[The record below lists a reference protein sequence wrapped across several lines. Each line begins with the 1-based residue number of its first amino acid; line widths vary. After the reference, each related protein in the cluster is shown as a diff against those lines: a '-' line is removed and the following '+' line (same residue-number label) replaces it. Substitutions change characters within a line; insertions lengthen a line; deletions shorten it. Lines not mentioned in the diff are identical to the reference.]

1 MMKTGGRAIWSVP
14 AELPY
19 IALFGLLV
27 VLGIAWKVWRE
38 VGWRTDDGAWET
50 IDQIIIGAGQVGIAA
65 ATCTACVATIS
76 EATMIL
82 AERYKARRYAEGRAT
97 GLATGL
103 AEGHATG
110 LAEGHATGLAEGH
123 ATGLA
128 EGRATGL
135 AQGRL
140 EAVEVA
146 IRQTTR
152 EIDPGVEVT
161 TDASQWF
168 EREVMRVTLTKSGGE
183 TEWFE
188 VTMEQALSPDLR
200 PLLDKQLA
208 SLG

>member
-1 MMKTGGRAIWSVP
+1 
-14 AELPY
+14 
-19 IALFGLLV
+19 
-27 VLGIAWKVWRE
+27 
-38 VGWRTDDGAWET
+38 
-50 IDQIIIGAGQVGIAA
+50 
-65 ATCTACVATIS
+65 
-76 EATMIL
+76 MIL

-128 EGRATGL
+128 EGRL
-135 AQGRL
+135 D
-140 EAVEVA
+140 AVEVA
-146 IRQTTR
+146 IRRTTR

-168 EREVMRVTLTKSGGE
+168 EREVLRVTLTKSGQE
-183 TEWFE
+183 TEEFE

-200 PLLDKQLA
+200 PLLDRQIA
-208 SLG
+208 SLD

>member
-1 MMKTGGRAIWSVP
+1 MKTGGRAIWSVP

-27 VLGIAWKVWRE
+27 VLGIAWKVWYE
-38 VGWRTDDGAWET
+38 VVWRTDDGAWET

-65 ATCTACVATIS
+65 ATCTVCIATIS

-97 GLATGL
+97 GLA
-103 AEGHATG
+103 EGHATG
-110 LAEGHATGLAEGH
+110 LVQGHLD
-123 ATGLA
+123 
-128 EGRATGL
+128 
-135 AQGRL
+135 
-140 EAVEVA
+140 AVEVA
-146 IRQTTR
+146 IRRTTR

-168 EREVMRVTLTKSGGE
+168 EREVMRVTLTKSGRKTKG
-183 TEWFE
+183 FE
-188 VTMEQALSPDLR
+188 ITMEQALSPDLH
-200 PLLDKQLA
+200 PMLEWQLA

>member
-1 MMKTGGRAIWSVP
+1 MKSGGRAIWSVP

-38 VGWRTDDGAWET
+38 VVWRTTDGAWET

-65 ATCTACVATIS
+65 ATCTACIATIS

-82 AERYKARRYAEGRAT
+82 AERYKARRYAEGRA
-97 GLATGL
+97 
-103 AEGHATG
+103 EGRATG

-140 EAVEVA
+140 DAVEVA
-146 IRQTTR
+146 IRRTTR

-168 EREVMRVTLTKSGGE
+168 EREVLRVTLTKSGQE
-183 TEWFE
+183 TEEFE
-188 VTMEQALSPDLR
+188 VTMEQALSPALR

>member
-1 MMKTGGRAIWSVP
+1 MKTGGRAIWSVP

-27 VLGIAWKVWRE
+27 VLGIAWTVWRE
-38 VGWRTDDGAWET
+38 VVWRTTDGAWDT

-110 LAEGHATGLAEGH
+110 LAEGHATGLAEG
-123 ATGLA
+123 
-128 EGRATGL
+128 RATGL

-140 EAVEVA
+140 DAVEVA
-146 IRQTTR
+146 IRRTTR

-168 EREVMRVTLTKSGGE
+168 EREVLRVTLTKSGQE
-183 TEWFE
+183 TEEFE
-188 VTMEQALSPDLR
+188 VTMEQALSPALR

>member
-1 MMKTGGRAIWSVP
+1 MKTGGRAIWSVP

-19 IALFGLLV
+19 VALFGLLV
-27 VLGIAWKVWRE
+27 VLGIAWKVWYE
-38 VGWRTDDGAWET
+38 VVWRTDDSAWET

-65 ATCTACVATIS
+65 ATCTACIATLS

-82 AERYKARRYAEGRAT
+82 AERYKARRYAEGV
-97 GLATGL
+97 
-103 AEGHATG
+103 AEGR
-110 LAEGHATGLAEGH
+110 

-128 EGRATGL
+128 EGRAEGRSTGL
-135 AQGRL
+135 AEGRL

-146 IRQTTR
+146 IRRTTR

-168 EREVMRVTLTKSGGE
+168 EREVMRVTLTKSGQE
-183 TEWFE
+183 TEEFE

>member
-27 VLGIAWKVWRE
+27 VLGIAWTVWRE
-38 VGWRTDDGAWET
+38 VVWRTTDGAWET

-65 ATCTACVATIS
+65 ATCTACIATLS

-97 GLATGL
+97 GR
-103 AEGHATG
+103 AEGR
-110 LAEGHATGLAEGH
+110 
-123 ATGLA
+123 A

-135 AQGRL
+135 AEGRL

-146 IRQTTR
+146 IRRTTR

-168 EREVMRVTLTKSGGE
+168 EREVMRVTLTKSGQE
-183 TEWFE
+183 TEEFE

>member
-1 MMKTGGRAIWSVP
+1 MKTGGRAIWSVP

-38 VGWRTDDGAWET
+38 VVWRTTDGAWET

-65 ATCTACVATIS
+65 ATCTACIATIS

-97 GLATGL
+97 GLS
-103 AEGHATG
+103 
-110 LAEGHATGLAEGH
+110 
-123 ATGLA
+123 
-128 EGRATGL
+128 
-135 AQGRL
+135 

-146 IRQTTR
+146 IRQTAR
-152 EIDPGVEVT
+152 RIDPDVEVT
-161 TDASQWF
+161 IDASQWL
-168 EREVMRVTLTKSGGE
+168 EREVMRVTLTKSGQE
-183 TEWFE
+183 MEWFE

>member
-1 MMKTGGRAIWSVP
+1 MKTGGRAIWSVP

-27 VLGIAWKVWRE
+27 VLGIAWTVWRE
-38 VGWRTDDGAWET
+38 VFWRTNDGAWET

-76 EATMIL
+76 EAAMIL

-97 GLATGL
+97 GLA
-103 AEGHATG
+103 
-110 LAEGHATGLAEGH
+110 
-123 ATGLA
+123 

-135 AQGRL
+135 AD
-140 EAVEVA
+140 AVEVA

-152 EIDPGVEVT
+152 EIDPSAEVT
-161 TDASQWF
+161 IDASQWF
-168 EREVMRVTLTKSGGE
+168 EREVMRVTLTKSGRE

-200 PLLDKQLA
+200 PLLEKQIA
-208 SLG
+208 SLD

>member
-1 MMKTGGRAIWSVP
+1 MKTGGRAIWSVP

-27 VLGIAWKVWRE
+27 VLGIAWTIWRE
-38 VGWRTDDGAWET
+38 VVWRTNDGAWET

-76 EATMIL
+76 EAAMIL
-82 AERYKARRYAEGRAT
+82 AERYKARRYAEGRD
-97 GLATGL
+97 
-103 AEGHATG
+103 EGHATG

-135 AQGRL
+135 AD
-140 EAVEVA
+140 AVEVA

-152 EIDPGVEVT
+152 EIDPSAEVT
-161 TDASQWF
+161 IDASQWF

-183 TEWFE
+183 TGWFE
-188 VTMEQALSPDLR
+188 VNMEQALSPDLR
-200 PLLDKQLA
+200 PLLEKQIT
-208 SLG
+208 SLD

>member
-1 MMKTGGRAIWSVP
+1 MKTGGRAIWSVP

-38 VGWRTDDGAWET
+38 VVWRTDDGAWET

-65 ATCTACVATIS
+65 ATCTVCIATIS

-82 AERYKARRYAEGRAT
+82 AERYKARRYAEGV
-97 GLATGL
+97 
-103 AEGHATG
+103 
-110 LAEGHATGLAEGH
+110 
-123 ATGLA
+123 A

-135 AQGRL
+135 A
-140 EAVEVA
+140 EAVERA

-168 EREVMRVTLTKSGGE
+168 EREVLRVTLTKSGRK
-183 TEWFE
+183 TEGFE
-188 VTMEQALSPDLR
+188 VTMEQALSPALR